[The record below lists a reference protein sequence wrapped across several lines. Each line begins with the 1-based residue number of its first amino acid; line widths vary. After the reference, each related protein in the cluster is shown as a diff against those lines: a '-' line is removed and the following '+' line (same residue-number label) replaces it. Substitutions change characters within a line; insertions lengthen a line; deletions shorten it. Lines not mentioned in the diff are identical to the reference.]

1 MKRDRNL
8 QFDTCTW
15 APLHGAACWM
25 KNTSNTAFFFFLLS
39 VIFLFTDEFFRGE
52 TLISVLPERN
62 DVVLSLHRIRQALQ
76 KPRKSAYFQIEFNRV
91 ERANYSSACSSHEAD
106 RICSPRIDLEVMG
119 LRLTT
124 PVEIRSATPTRQ
136 HVTFEVRISAYPVA
150 LIEICAGV
158 ALRFQF
164 LE

>member
-1 MKRDRNL
+1 MEAFSR
-8 QFDTCTW
+8 
-15 APLHGAACWM
+15 AA
-25 KNTSNTAFFFFLLS
+25 LRL
-39 VIFLFTDEFFRGE
+39 
-52 TLISVLPERN
+52 
-62 DVVLSLHRIRQALQ
+62 
-76 KPRKSAYFQIEFNRV
+76 
-91 ERANYSSACSSHEAD
+91 HEAD

-119 LRLTT
+119 LRLTA
-124 PVEIRSATPTRQ
+124 PVELSSATPTRQ